1 MTFDELYNIWWKDK
15 TSEIRTSTA
24 SLYTTNWLS
33 IKKIVGEMDIETFDM
48 RKAQSV
54 LNKMIEN
61 GLGAK
66 SAHDRIAVVKMM
78 LVFALQNLSIPVKPL
93 DWKLRYPAAKRRLLK
108 CFGRDESKKII
119 RYVHKEIKDGKTSTF
134 PVALSLLTGLRLGEV
149 CGLRWEDFDFAHKT
163 FVVQRKIISFH
174 DPVECHTKTEIGP
187 PKSSAGYREVPVV
200 PILMKLLRLAYGDVT
215 KRKGYV
221 VGDGETPR
229 GVRTLRDSYSRFLKR
244 YKLPKI
250 NFHGLRHTF
259 ATILIES
266 GVDVKTV
273 SDIIGHADVSTTFNL
288 YVHPSADAKKKAVLK
303 AFRGFKL
310 EEEP

>member
-1 MTFDELYNIWWKDK
+1 MTFTELYDVWWKDK
-15 TSEIRTSTA
+15 PLEIRTSTA
-24 SLYTTNWLS
+24 SLYTTHWLS
-33 IKKIVGEMDIETFDM
+33 VKKIIGDMDVESFDTH
-48 RKAQSV
+48 KAQRL

-93 DWKLRYPAAKRRLLK
+93 DWKLRYPATKRRLLK
-108 CFGRDESKKII
+108 CFRRDEAKKII
-119 RYVHKEIKDGKTSTF
+119 RCVYKEISVGKTSTF
-134 PVALSLLTGLRLGEV
+134 PAALSLLTGLRLGEV
-149 CGLRWEDFDFAHKT
+149 CGLRWEDFDFPHKT

-174 DPVECHTKTEIGP
+174 DPVECHIKTIIGP
-187 PKSSAGYREVPVV
+187 PKTSAGYREVPVAPV
-200 PILMKLLRLAYGDVT
+200 LMKLLRLAYGDIT
-215 KRKGYV
+215 KRKGFV
-221 VGDGETPR
+221 VGDGEEPR
-229 GVRTLRDSYSRFLKR
+229 GVRTVRDSYDRFLKR
-244 YKLPKI
+244 HKLPDI

-266 GVDVKTV
+266 GIDVKTV

-303 AFRGFKL
+303 AFRGFNL
-310 EEEP
+310 EE